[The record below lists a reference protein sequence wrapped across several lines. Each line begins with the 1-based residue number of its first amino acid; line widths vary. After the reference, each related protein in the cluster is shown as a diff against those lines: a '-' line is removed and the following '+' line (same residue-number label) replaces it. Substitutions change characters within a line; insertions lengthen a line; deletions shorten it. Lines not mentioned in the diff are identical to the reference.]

1 MWTAAGCWSQVQVL
15 TAAANGTCSPTGTLV
30 QAVANVRLG
39 SGQPHGNVVVPVPQ
53 VVDATDRALCLAVS
67 SAIDGQVVVDGFVY

>member
-1 MWTAAGCWSQVQVL
+1 
-15 TAAANGTCSPTGTLV
+15 
-30 QAVANVRLG
+30 VANVRLG